1 MNPIHDRPI
10 DHPSAWTSAG
20 IGGKE
25 GLMHRMGPEHVRAL
39 GELLDRT
46 RHLAP
51 EAVTRADFDH
61 PAVNALMR
69 AVQDAIMNGHGAVI
83 LSGLDMRGVS
93 LEDYSR
99 IYWGLGTHL
108 GEAAIQSPK
117 LDRIGH
123 VEKVEDN
130 PDGRGYQLDIE
141 LRSHTDFHEILS
153 LASFRKAARGGES
166 GAVSSLAIHNVMLQ
180 EAPELLAVLY
190 EGFYHG
196 YADPSALTRQKVPIF
211 CNVEDKVSCFYH
223 GLFMLNAA
231 RQMGV
236 ELPPELR
243 AAMARF
249 GEIAQRPEIRADFM
263 LEPGEML
270 FWHNFTVLHSRQA
283 FTNAGEQKRLLLRL
297 WLHAH
302 EGRPMHPEFA
312 GRARLMDTIH
322 ASGSTALNYSSLGLS
337 TSVEKTLEAVKGA

>member
-1 MNPIHDRPI
+1 MNQIYDAPI

-25 GLMHRMGPEHVRAL
+25 GLMHRMGPEHVQAL
-39 GELLDRT
+39 DELLART
-46 RHLAP
+46 RHLEP
-51 EAVTRADFDH
+51 DAVTRADFDH
-61 PAVNALMR
+61 PVINALMLG
-69 AVQDAIMNGHGAVI
+69 VSDAIMNGHGAII
-83 LSGLDMRGVS
+83 LSGLDMGRTS
-93 LEDYSR
+93 LDDYSR

-108 GEAAIQSPK
+108 GEGAIQSPK

-123 VEKVEDN
+123 VQKEEHN

-153 LASFRKAARGGES
+153 LASFRKAAKGGES

-180 EAPELLAVLY
+180 EAPEHLATLY
-190 EGFYHG
+190 EGFFHG
-196 YADPSALTRQKVPIF
+196 YADPSALTKDKVPIF
-211 CNVEDKVSCFYH
+211 CNVEGKVSCFYH

-231 RQMGV
+231 KQMGV

-243 AAMARF
+243 AAMACF
-249 GEIAQRPEIRADFM
+249 SEIAQRPEIRADFM

-270 FWHNFTVLHSRQA
+270 FWHNFMVLHSRQA
-283 FTNAGEQKRLLLRL
+283 FTNEGEQKRLLLRL

-302 EGRPMHPEFA
+302 QGRPMHPEFA
-312 GRARLMDTIH
+312 GRARLMDRIH
-322 ASGSTALNYSSLGLS
+322 ASGATALNYSSLGLS
-337 TSVEKTLEAVKGA
+337 TSVEKSLEAVKGA